1 MPLTDFTIIR
11 RSMQARKLST
21 GVTIAS
27 VAVSVALMLVLLSMR
42 HAGEQ
47 AFSRGSGN
55 AHLIVSRD
63 SSPLMGVLNQ
73 LFYKELPPR
82 AIEWREYQALAS
94 SAPFDWAIPTQMGD
108 SFAGQPVMATL
119 PEFFERFEP
128 APKQAW
134 QLRSRRS
141 SDKADARWLTDTF
154 DVLVGSQ
161 AARATG
167 LRVGDKMHL
176 THGSPNS
183 RGGSGGKGGG
193 GPAPHVHDEFTF
205 TVVGLLEETGSAHDR
220 ALFVHLDA
228 AWLMHALDRREAE
241 ARAAGASAGTGGD
254 SHEHDHDHDHADEH
268 AHDHAC
274 EGDHSHDHPPLTV
287 ADLTDADRQITGILL
302 RVATRAGSENSAAIQ
317 SVFDR
322 LRRDPTITVAQPVQ
336 QINFLFRIVSSVDRL
351 LLAMALVVLVSSGA
365 SILLALYNSMEQRQR
380 QIAVLRVL
388 GSSGSRVMGLVLT
401 ESALIGAI
409 GAVLGGALSLV
420 FGWLVAGAVQQSL
433 GLYIRPVY
441 GLEWTLAVMVGAVL
455 VAAAAGLA
463 PAVRAYRT
471 SVGEHLRPAA

>member
-55 AHLIVSRD
+55 AHLVVSRD

-134 QLRSRRS
+134 QLRPRRS
-141 SDKADARWLTDTF
+141 ADKAEPRWLKETF
-154 DVLVGSQ
+154 DVLVGAQ

-167 LRVGDKMHL
+167 LRVGDKIHL
-176 THGSPNS
+176 THGSPKS
-183 RGGSGGKGGG
+183 RGSGGKPG

-241 ARAAGASAGTGGD
+241 ERASGGGSGSD
-254 SHEHDHDHDHADEH
+254 AHDHGDDHDHDHADGHEH

-274 EGDHSHDHPPLTV
+274 DGDHSHDHPPLTV
-287 ADLTDADRQITGILL
+287 ADLTDADRQITGVLL

-388 GSSGSRVMGLVLT
+388 GASGSRVMGLVLT

-409 GAVLGGALSLV
+409 GAVLGGVLSLA

-441 GLEWTLAVMVGAVL
+441 GLDWTLAVMVGAVL
-455 VAAAAGLA
+455 VAAAAGVA
-463 PAVRAYRT
+463 PALRAYRT